1 MKAARFHAREDVRI
15 DDILEPETTDGTV
28 KIKVDWCGICGTDL
42 HEYLEG
48 PIFTPADAPHPLTGE
63 KNPVQLGHEFAGRVT
78 EVGAGVTDFSEGDAV
93 AVEPTLFCGKCQE
106 CQAGLTNLCP
116 SLGFH
121 GLSGGGGGFA
131 EYTVVPASM
140 VRPLGDV
147 PTDLG
152 ALVEPLAVG
161 LHAVRKS
168 GVRIGESAVVFG
180 AGPIGLATI
189 TMLRA
194 AGVTRV
200 VSVEVAKARKQ
211 LAEQA
216 GVSEVIDGTREDV
229 VDAIRAAAGGR
240 GPDVAFECAGIPAV
254 LNTALQAVKR
264 GGTVVNVAIW
274 GAPTQ
279 IHMNDLVFSEA
290 YLTGIIG
297 YLNDHPATI
306 GLLADNL
313 IDVGFFITKRIK
325 LDDLVDGGFQEL
337 IRNKDEHVKVLVQP

>member
-15 DDILEPETTDGTV
+15 DDIPEPETTDGTV

-48 PIFTPADAPHPLTGE
+48 PIFTPVAGSPHPLTGE
-63 KNPVQLGHEFAGRVT
+63 VAPVQLGHELAGHIT
-78 EVGAGVTDFSEGDAV
+78 EVGSGVTGFSKGDAV
-93 AVEPTLFCGKCQE
+93 
-106 CQAGLTNLCP
+106 
-116 SLGFH
+116 
-121 GLSGGGGGFA
+121 
-131 EYTVVPASM
+131 
-140 VRPLGDV
+140 
-147 PTDLG
+147 
-152 ALVEPLAVG
+152 AVG
-161 LHAVRKS
+161 LHAVRNS

-194 AGVTRV
+194 AGVTKV
-200 VSVEVAKARKQ
+200 ISVEVAQARKQ

-216 GVSEVIDGTREDV
+216 GASVVIDGTREDV
-229 VDAIRAAAGGR
+229 VDAIRAAAGGL

-254 LNTALQAVKR
+254 LNTALHAVKR
-264 GGTVVNVAIW
+264 TGTVVNVAIW

-279 IHMNDLVFSEA
+279 IHLNDLVFSEA

-297 YLNDHPATI
+297 YLGDHPATI
-306 GLLADNL
+306 GLLADGL

-325 LDDLVDGGFQEL
+325 LDELVDGGFHEL
-337 IRNKDEHVKVLVQP
+337 IQNKDEHVKVL